1 MNGVLVKFLP
11 LAVLGL
17 GVLLISG
24 IREQYAVQPVRP
36 LATLPASINGIVGKS
51 MAIDSAERR
60 VAGMTDYSLRTYG
73 PDSAYLF
80 STYVGYYDRQVQGK
94 AIHSPKN
101 CLPGAG
107 WEIMSAERI
116 SADKFGAT
124 GGTINRVLL
133 ANQGVRALVYYWYQ
147 GRDRVEASEYQVKW
161 NLLRD
166 AAIDGRTEEALVR
179 IVVPL
184 PRTTDGSNERTQV
197 ATFAS
202 ADSVASAVTQEL
214 LSSVSKVM
222 PKLRNHLVR

>member
-1 MNGVLVKFLP
+1 MNSMFEKFLP
-11 LAVLGL
+11 VAALGL

-24 IREQYAVQPVRP
+24 MREQYAVQPVQP
-36 LATLPASINGIVGKS
+36 MASLPASISGIVGKS
-51 MAIDSAERR
+51 MVIDSAERR

-107 WEIMSAERI
+107 WEVMSAERL
-116 SADKFGAT
+116 SADEMGAR
-124 GGTINRVLL
+124 GGSINRVLL

-147 GRDRVEASEYQVKW
+147 GRGRVEASEYRVKW

-166 AAIDGRTEEALVR
+166 AAVEGRTEEALVR
-179 IVVPL
+179 IVVPI
-184 PRTTDGSNERTQV
+184 PRSTQGSGKEQQ
-197 ATFAS
+197 ATEFAA
-202 ADSVASAVTQEL
+202 ADSIAKAVSREL
-214 LSSVSKVM
+214 LPSVGRVM
-222 PKLRNHLVR
+222 PSLKTAAIQ

>member
-1 MNGVLVKFLP
+1 MNSMFEKFLP
-11 LAVLGL
+11 VAVLGL

-24 IREQYAVQPVRP
+24 IREQYAVLPAQPM
-36 LATLPASINGIVGKS
+36 ATLPAAINGIVGKS
-51 MAIDSAERR
+51 MVIDSAERR

-107 WEIMSAERI
+107 WEVMSSERL
-116 SADKFGAT
+116 SADAMGAK
-124 GGTINRVLL
+124 GGSINRVLL

-147 GRDRVEASEYQVKW
+147 GRGRVEASEYKVKW

-166 AAIDGRTEEALVR
+166 AAVEGRTEEALVR

-184 PRTTDGSNERTQV
+184 SRPEKNETKEQQAAAF
-197 ATFAS
+197 AT
-202 ADSVASAVTQEL
+202 ADSLAASVSRELLPAVT
-214 LSSVSKVM
+214 KVM
-222 PKLRNHLVR
+222 PQLLTPSVN